1 MKRKN
6 DFIIRKV
13 AEQYVIVAIGEE
25 SKRFNGMI
33 KVNTSGAFIWDL
45 LENEI
50 DLETIVK
57 SILVKYDID
66 EDTARADA
74 EKFIGVLKNA
84 GAIE

>member
-57 SILVKYDID
+57 SILV
-66 EDTARADA
+66 
-74 EKFIGVLKNA
+74 
-84 GAIE
+84 

>member
-13 AEQYVIVAIGEE
+13 AEQYVIVAVGEE

-45 LENEI
+45 LETETNI
-50 DLETIVK
+50 DSIVK
-57 SILVKYDID
+57 SILVKYDIN
-66 EDTARADA
+66 EKIARTDA
-74 EKFIGVLKNA
+74 EKFIGVLKDA